1 MYSGRRV
8 NQAVMVQ
15 DWWVVL
21 GKRWTRAAMAGEGG
35 TYLKPVGWTGL
46 LGEVPLKGD
55 LKDKC

>member
-1 MYSGRRV
+1 
-8 NQAVMVQ
+8 MVQ
-15 DWWVVL
+15 DWWAVL